1 METDGKLQL
10 VSIPDIPNSSK
21 RVILEYVFANHTNYQ
36 FWSKMKVVDREPKTV
51 NGKFLILNS
60 WKTPS
65 SEQVVQTPQRSPEQQ
80 YLELSIIQL
89 DSIEYNFFLTIK
101 YSISYL
107 NIDLLQ
113 FLDEVMWLR
122 LLVYCEPNSQTGRHS
137 SNTWIESTRKEI
149 VQKVFIHFSKYV
161 L

>member
-1 METDGKLQL
+1 METDGKLEF

-65 SEQVVQTPQRSPEQQ
+65 SEQVVHTPQRSPEQH

-89 DSIEYNFFLTIK
+89 DSIKYNFFFD
-101 YSISYL
+101 
-107 NIDLLQ
+107 NQ
-113 FLDEVMWLR
+113 V
-122 LLVYCEPNSQTGRHS
+122 
-137 SNTWIESTRKEI
+137 
-149 VQKVFIHFSKYV
+149 
-161 L
+161 